1 MHRKTRIGYDPILW
15 AVRSPVSLPGNVVGA
30 VVSVQIGRGYGNA
43 MQSIFQRWQTRQWLS
58 LSVKDQIEDLQVGA
72 DICGVTD
79 AVNEI
84 YVWMF
89 RTPVMDHAD
98 KGCSLP
104 PDGTF
109 RSNNIRN
116 QEERR
121 SKNKLTQGLEPIC
134 THVKDFLVEAEKG
147 SKWRCM

>member
-1 MHRKTRIGYDPILW
+1 MWVD
-15 AVRSPVSLPGNVVGA
+15 
-30 VVSVQIGRGYGNA
+30 NA
-43 MQSIFQRWQTRQWLS
+43 ESE
-58 LSVKDQIEDLQVGA
+58 V
-72 DICGVTD
+72 
-79 AVNEI
+79 

-98 KGCSLP
+98 KDCSLP

-109 RSNNIRN
+109 RSNIRN

-134 THVKDFLVEAEKG
+134 AHVKDFLVEAEKVPNG
-147 SKWRCM
+147 DA